1 MFRVRFLIDIV
12 APALLLCW
20 AAIFIYSAA
29 AGQSGF
35 GALSALN
42 REVETKAA
50 EVDALRARRI
60 ALEKNANQLA
70 SKSLDPDLA
79 EERIRK
85 ILGYVRD
92 GDVVVT
98 AQELDEALA
107 AN

>member
-1 MFRVRFLIDIV
+1 MFRVRFLIDVV
-12 APALLLCW
+12 APALILCW

-35 GALSALN
+35 GALSTLN
-42 REVETKAA
+42 RDVEAKT
-50 EVDALRARRI
+50 EMVDALRARRI
-60 ALEKNANQLA
+60 ALEKNADQLA

-85 ILGYVRD
+85 ILGYVRE
-92 GDVVVT
+92 GDIVVT
-98 AQELDEALA
+98 AQELDEALG

>member
-60 ALEKNANQLA
+60 AG
-70 SKSLDPDLA
+70 
-79 EERIRK
+79 EERKPAGVK
-85 ILGYVRD
+85 I
-92 GDVVVT
+92 
-98 AQELDEALA
+98 A
-107 AN
+107 

>member
-20 AAIFIYSAA
+20 AAIFIDRAA

>member
-12 APALLLCW
+12 APALILCW

-50 EVDALRARRI
+50 DVDALRARRI

-92 GDVVVT
+92 GDVVIT
-98 AQELDEALA
+98 AHELEEALA

>member
-12 APALLLCW
+12 APALILCW

-42 REVETKAA
+42 REVEGRAA

-60 ALEKNANQLA
+60 ALEKNADQLA

-85 ILGYVRD
+85 ILGYTRD
-92 GDVVVT
+92 GDVIVT
-98 AQELDEALA
+98 AGELEEALGER
-107 AN
+107 

>member
-12 APALLLCW
+12 APALILCW
-20 AAIFIYSAA
+20 AAIFIYSGV

-35 GALSALN
+35 GALSALK
-42 REVETKAA
+42 REVGAKAA

-60 ALEKNANQLA
+60 AMEKTADQLA

-79 EERIRK
+79 EERIRT
-85 ILGYVRD
+85 ILGYTRE

-98 AQELDEALA
+98 AAELDRALE
-107 AN
+107 N

>member
-1 MFRVRFLIDIV
+1 MFRVRFLIDVV
-12 APALLLCW
+12 APALILCW

-29 AGQSGF
+29 AGRSGF

-42 REVETKAA
+42 RDVEAKA
-50 EVDALRARRI
+50 EMVDALRERRI
-60 ALEKNANQLA
+60 ALEKNADQLA

-85 ILGYVRD
+85 ILGYVRE

-98 AQELDEALA
+98 AQELEEALA
-107 AN
+107 GN

>member
-12 APALLLCW
+12 APALILFW
-20 AAIFIYSAA
+20 AGIFIYNAA

-42 REVETKAA
+42 REVDAKAA
-50 EVDALRARRI
+50 EVDALRARRLS
-60 ALEKNANQLA
+60 LEKVADQLA

-85 ILGYVRD
+85 ILGYARQ
-92 GDVVVT
+92 GDVIVT
-98 AQELDEALA
+98 AQELEEALGG
-107 AN
+107 N

>member
-12 APALLLCW
+12 APALILCW

-42 REVETKAA
+42 REVEEKAA

-60 ALEKNANQLA
+60 ALEKNADQLA

-85 ILGYVRD
+85 ILGYTRE
-92 GDVVVT
+92 GDVIVT
-98 AQELDEALA
+98 ARELEEALGER
-107 AN
+107 

>member
-12 APALLLCW
+12 APALILCW

-29 AGQSGF
+29 VGQSGF
-35 GALSALN
+35 GALSELN
-42 REVETKAA
+42 REVESRAA
-50 EVDALRARRI
+50 AVDALRARRI

-98 AQELDEALA
+98 EAELERALQGK
-107 AN
+107 